1 MIYGLVGERLPHS
14 FSKEIHEKIGLYKY
28 ELCEVA
34 KEDFDSFAEKK
45 DFTGINITI
54 PYKQSIIPHL
64 YFISDKAKAIGA
76 VNVAINKDG
85 KLYGYNTDFEGLR
98 SLILREGFDFS
109 GKTVLILGTGGTSKT
124 ARAVAEDLGALNV
137 VNVSRKESA
146 GAVTFG
152 EAVLKY
158 SDADFIINTTPSGMY
173 PETENIPYDMDLSAF
188 ASLSG
193 VIDVIYNPI
202 STKLVNSAR
211 KLGIPAVGGLYMLV
225 SQAVAAA
232 ELFTGE
238 KLGKDVCEKI
248 YRELLS
254 EKENIVLIGMPGSGK
269 STVGALLSERLGK
282 AFYDTDEELSKKIGN
297 ISEYINKN
305 GEAAFREAE
314 SETIKELAGNTTGAV
329 ISTGG
334 GAVLKYENVEAL
346 RRNGRIYF
354 IDRDISLITP
364 TKSRPLSS
372 NREKLQKLYNERYEI
387 YLSSCDRRIEN
398 NGSPEECADKIT
410 EDIGK

>member
-1 MIYGLVGERLPHS
+1 MIYGLVGEKLPHS

-34 KEDFDSFAEKK
+34 KDDFDFFAEKK

-137 VNVSRKESA
+137 VNVSRRESA

-158 SDADFIINTTPSGMY
+158 GDADFIINTTPSGMY

-211 KLGIPAVGGLYMLV
+211 KLGISAVGGLYMLV

-238 KLGKDVCEKI
+238 KLGKEVCEKI
-248 YRELLS
+248 YRELLW
-254 EKENIVLIGMPGSGK
+254 EKENIVLVGMPGSGK

-305 GEAAFREAE
+305 GEAAFRKAE
-314 SETIKELAGNTTGAV
+314 SETIKELAGKTTGAV

-387 YLSSCDRRIEN
+387 YLSSCDKRIEN

>member
-1 MIYGLVGERLPHS
+1 MKYGLVGEKLPHS

-34 KEDFDSFAEKK
+34 KEDFDIFAEKK
-45 DFTGINITI
+45 DFKGINITI

-137 VNVSRKESA
+137 VNVSRKEQA
-146 GAVTFG
+146 GAITFG
-152 EAVLKY
+152 DTVLKY

-173 PETENIPYDMDLSAF
+173 PETENIPYDMDLSLF

-211 KLGIPAVGGLYMLV
+211 KLGISAVGGLYMLV

-238 KLGKDVCEKI
+238 KLGKEVCEKI

-254 EKENIVLIGMPGSGK
+254 EKENIVLVGMPGSGK

-282 AFYDTDEELSKKIGN
+282 AFYDTDEELSKKTGN

-305 GEAAFREAE
+305 GEAAFRKAE
-314 SETIKELAGNTTGAV
+314 SETIKELSGNTTGAV

-334 GAVLKYENVEAL
+334 GAVLKYENVESL

-372 NREKLQKLYNERYEI
+372 DREKLQKLYNERYEI
-387 YLSSCDRRIEN
+387 YLSSCDKRIEN